1 MFENSSKKDEISSEN
16 AKGQITSGKPNL
28 GFKKMNAPKNKVTVI
43 NESII
48 KYLRSKNLSS
58 KNYKVKIAAHRQ
70 QKI

>member
-1 MFENSSKKDEISSEN
+1 
-16 AKGQITSGKPNL
+16 
-28 GFKKMNAPKNKVTVI
+28 MNAPKNKVTVI